1 MVRKP
6 SQRLNDVLS
15 GRVRLENEDES
26 IQSWC
31 SFFIHQ
37 GAVAIMNKPT
47 REERQKA
54 LQRLPD
60 AIRPHVQDRVLVLWD
75 RRRSATP

>member
-1 MVRKP
+1 MVKKP

-15 GRVRLENEDES
+15 GKVRLEDEDDS

-37 GAVAIMNKPT
+37 GAVAIMKKPT
-47 REERQKA
+47 KEERQKA
-54 LQRLPD
+54 LQKLPD
-60 AIRPHVQDRVLVLWD
+60 LIRPHVRDRVLYLWG
-75 RRRSATP
+75 RR